1 MLNSFGETS
10 YAQIDMELLK
20 KIEMI
25 EVSLQVW
32 SV

>member
-20 KIEMI
+20 KIKMI
-25 EVSLQVW
+25 EWVVKFGMF
-32 SV
+32 